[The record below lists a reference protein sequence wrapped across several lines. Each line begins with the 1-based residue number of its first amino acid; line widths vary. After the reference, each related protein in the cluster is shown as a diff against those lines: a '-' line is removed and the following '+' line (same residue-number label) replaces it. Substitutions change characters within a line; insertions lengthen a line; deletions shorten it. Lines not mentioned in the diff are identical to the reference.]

1 METQEQLL
9 VQKEIRRLK
18 KTVEAMRGNLEELGF
33 EKQKAVQKAITNGKN
48 ANDQL
53 KETIS
58 VLRDELEALRAKTD
72 KIILDKDRESLKD
85 QMQLKELIVA
95 LREQLEKADADAR

>member
-1 METQEQLL
+1 MRN
-9 VQKEIRRLK
+9 RRLSRK
-18 KTVEAMRGNLEELGF
+18 QLPM
-33 EKQKAVQKAITNGKN
+33 EKMQTTNGKN

-72 KIILDKDRESLKD
+72 KIIQDKDRESLKD

-95 LREQLEKADADAR
+95 LREQLEKADAEAG